1 MYTQIKLGSFKEFI
15 KNHKKVYFLSGFIV
29 LLVCA
34 LLVGYNWKISR
45 TNVDTTGEE
54 ITFLLENK
62 EGNPYQNSEDIRK
75 ILLLQ
80 LNGDRTLSK
89 KIKAELN
96 KNLTVTRDAS
106 NFFIVTVDNYT
117 DKENTFVKEKLLSYL
132 KQGEI
137 PFFKDKTIVELSENT
152 KDIFAPVQETQ
163 SLSIKKIVIYLVGGG
178 ILFAILGTILA
189 AVFSRKNTVINDDFS
204 FLTNDQVV
212 NISHFS
218 NIDKQVCIENTLMN
232 IVTPTIIL
240 TQLQNLNLR
249 TDNNNIIITDDL
261 GNAFLPSFE
270 ARKILLICE
279 KGETT
284 KEWYQLQMEL
294 SKIYSDDIDII
305 LI

>member
-15 KNHKKVYFLSGFIV
+15 KNHKKVYFLSGFIS
-29 LLVCA
+29 LLICA
-34 LLVGYNWKISR
+34 LLVGYNWKISC
-45 TNVDTTGEE
+45 TNLYATGEE

-75 ILLLQ
+75 IFLLQ
-80 LNGDRTLSK
+80 LNDDPTVSK
-89 KIKAELN
+89 EIKEELN

-106 NFFIVTVDNYT
+106 NFFIVTVDNYLN
-117 DKENTFVKEKLLSYL
+117 KENTFVKDKLLSYL

-137 PFFKDKTIVELSENT
+137 SFFKDKTIIDLSENT
-152 KDIFAPVQETQ
+152 KEIFAPTQEAQ
-163 SLSIKKIVIYLVGGG
+163 ILSIKKIVIYLIGGF
-178 ILFAILGTILA
+178 ILFVILGTILA
-189 AVFSRKNTVINDDFS
+189 TILSRKNTVINDDFS
-204 FLTNDQVV
+204 FLVNDQIV

-218 NIDKQVCIENTLMN
+218 KLDKQACIENTLMN
-232 IVTPTIIL
+232 IAIPTIII
-240 TQLQNLNLR
+240 TQLHNLKLIN
-249 TDNNNIIITDDL
+249 DNHNIVITDDL
-261 GNAFLPSFE
+261 GHAFLPPFE
-270 ARKILLICE
+270 AHKILLICE

>member
-1 MYTQIKLGSFKEFI
+1 MSNQTNAVTIDVDRQKYGRWAAILLFGLIAGIFFCLI
-15 KNHKKVYFLSGFIV
+15 CGWISGDTSYNEISDNIV
-29 LLVCA
+29 TA
-34 LLVGYNWKISR
+34 LLQNYN
-45 TNVDTTGEE
+45 
-54 ITFLLENK
+54 
-62 EGNPYQNSEDIRK
+62 Y
-75 ILLLQ
+75 ILASLVLIPVIAYIY
-80 LNGDRTLSK
+80 S

-117 DKENTFVKEKLLSYL
+117 DKENTFVKDKLLSYL